1 MLSNHYTLQV
11 SNKDQGTRLDKYVAE
26 KIDHLSRSKVLKL
39 IQNSFVLI
47 DHKKVNP
54 SYKVNTGEVIEINL
68 PDQTSANLTPWQLEL
83 DIVFEDES
91 ILIINKPAGIAVHP
105 APGHRDKT
113 IANALINHDLGIS
126 KVGLNS
132 RPGIIHRLDMETSG
146 LLVTAKNEIAHR
158 KISQQFAERLVKKA
172 YFALVKGI
180 PQDAQAII
188 DAPIGRSPFNRQQM
202 DIVSTGKSA
211 LTQYEL
217 VETYTSHSLLKV
229 LPQTGRTHQI
239 RVHLK
244 SIGHSV
250 VGDKIYGQPEPA
262 LNRQFLHASSLSF
275 THPDSGKLV
284 NFDSDLPVQLSQHIN
299 RLKSPSDMKDT
310 AYR

>member
-11 SNKDQGTRLDKYVAE
+11 SNEDQGTRLDKYVADN
-26 KIDHLSRSKVLKL
+26 IDHLSRSKVLKL
-39 IQNSFVLI
+39 IHNSSVLI
-47 DHKKVNP
+47 DDKKVNP
-54 SYKVNTGEVIEINL
+54 SYKVNTGEVVEINI
-68 PDQTSANLTPWQLEL
+68 PDQASANLTPWQLEL

-91 ILIINKPAGIAVHP
+91 ILIINKPAGIAIHP

-113 IANALINHDLGIS
+113 IANALINHDPGIS

-146 LLVTAKNEIAHR
+146 LLVTAKTEIAHR
-158 KISQQFAERLVKKA
+158 KISQQFAERLVKKV

-180 PQDAQAII
+180 PQNPQAII

-202 DIVSTGKSA
+202 DIVSTGKTA

-250 VGDKIYGQPEPA
+250 VGDKIYGQPEPT
-262 LNRQFLHASSLSF
+262 LNRQFLHASSLIF

-310 AYR
+310 AY

>member
-1 MLSNHYTLQV
+1 
-11 SNKDQGTRLDKYVAE
+11 
-26 KIDHLSRSKVLKL
+26 LKL
-39 IQNSFVLI
+39 IHNSSVLI
-47 DHKKVNP
+47 DDKKVNP
-54 SYKVNTGEVIEINL
+54 SYKVNTGEVVEINI
-68 PDQTSANLTPWQLEL
+68 PDQASANLTPWQLEL

-91 ILIINKPAGIAVHP
+91 ILIINKPAGIAIHP

-113 IANALINHDLGIS
+113 IANALINHDPGIS

-146 LLVTAKNEIAHR
+146 LLVTAKTEIAHR
-158 KISQQFAERLVKKA
+158 KISQQFAERLVKKV

-180 PQDAQAII
+180 PQNPQAII

-202 DIVSTGKSA
+202 DIVSTGKTA

-250 VGDKIYGQPEPA
+250 VGDKIYGQPEPT
-262 LNRQFLHASSLSF
+262 LNRQFLHASSLIF

-310 AYR
+310 AY

>member
-11 SNKDQGTRLDKYVAE
+11 SNEDQGTRLDKYVAE

-47 DHKKVNP
+47 DDKKVNP

-158 KISQQFAERLVKKA
+158 KISQQFAERLVKKV

-180 PQDAQAII
+180 PQDSQAII

-229 LPQTGRTHQI
+229 IPQTGRTHQI

>member
-11 SNKDQGTRLDKYVAE
+11 SNEDQGTRLDKYVAE

-47 DHKKVNP
+47 DDKKVNP

-91 ILIINKPAGIAVHP
+91 ILIVNKPAGIAVHP

-158 KISQQFAERLVKKA
+158 KISQQFAERLVKKV

-180 PQDAQAII
+180 PQDSQAII

>member
-1 MLSNHYTLQV
+1 MLSNHYKLQV
-11 SNKDQGTRLDKYVAE
+11 SNEDQGTRLDKYVAE
-26 KIDHLSRSKVLKL
+26 KIDHLSRSKVLRL

-47 DHKKVNP
+47 DDKKVNP
-54 SYKVNTGEVIEINL
+54 SYKVNTGEVVEINL

-91 ILIINKPAGIAVHP
+91 ILIVNKPAGIAVHP

-113 IANALINHDLGIS
+113 ITNALINHDLGIS

-158 KISQQFAERLVKKA
+158 KISQQFAERLVKKV

-180 PQDAQAII
+180 PQNPQAII

-202 DIVSTGKSA
+202 DIISTGKTA

-217 VETYTSHSLLKV
+217 VERYTSHSLLKV

-310 AYR
+310 AY

>member
-1 MLSNHYTLQV
+1 MLSNHYKLQV
-11 SNKDQGTRLDKYVAE
+11 SNEDQGTRLDKYVAE
-26 KIDHLSRSKVLKL
+26 KIDHLSRSKVLRL

-47 DHKKVNP
+47 DDKKVNP
-54 SYKVNTGEVIEINL
+54 SYKVNTGEVVEINL

-91 ILIINKPAGIAVHP
+91 ILIVNKPAGIAVHP

-113 IANALINHDLGIS
+113 IANALLNHDPGIS

-158 KISQQFAERLVKKA
+158 KISQQFAERLVKKV

-180 PQDAQAII
+180 PQDSQAII

-310 AYR
+310 AY

>member
-11 SNKDQGTRLDKYVAE
+11 SNEDQGTRLDKYVAE

-47 DHKKVNP
+47 DDKKVNP

-113 IANALINHDLGIS
+113 ITNALINHDLGIS

-158 KISQQFAERLVKKA
+158 KISQQFAERLVKKV

-180 PQDAQAII
+180 PQDSQAII

-229 LPQTGRTHQI
+229 IPQTGRTHQI

>member
-1 MLSNHYTLQV
+1 MLSNHYKLQV
-11 SNKDQGTRLDKYVAE
+11 SNEDQGTRLDKYVAE

-47 DHKKVNP
+47 DDKKVNP
-54 SYKVNTGEVIEINL
+54 SYKVNTGEVVEINL

-91 ILIINKPAGIAVHP
+91 ILIVNKPAGIAVHP

-113 IANALINHDLGIS
+113 IANALLNHDPGIS

-158 KISQQFAERLVKKA
+158 KISQQFAERLVKKV

-180 PQDAQAII
+180 PQNPQAII

-202 DIVSTGKSA
+202 DIISTGKTA

-217 VETYTSHSLLKV
+217 VERYTSHSLLKV

-310 AYR
+310 AY

>member
-11 SNKDQGTRLDKYVAE
+11 SNEDQGTRLDKYVAE

-47 DHKKVNP
+47 DDKKVNP

-158 KISQQFAERLVKKA
+158 KISQQFAERLVKKV

-180 PQDAQAII
+180 PQDSQAII

>member
-11 SNKDQGTRLDKYVAE
+11 SNEDQGTRLDKYVADN
-26 KIDHLSRSKVLKL
+26 IDHLSRSKVLKL
-39 IQNSFVLI
+39 IHNSSVLI
-47 DHKKVNP
+47 DDKKVNP
-54 SYKVNTGEVIEINL
+54 SYKVNTGEVVEINI

-91 ILIINKPAGIAVHP
+91 ILIINKPAGIAIHP

-113 IANALINHDLGIS
+113 IANALINHDPGIS

-146 LLVTAKNEIAHR
+146 LLVTAKTEIAHR
-158 KISQQFAERLVKKA
+158 KISQQFAERLVKKV

-180 PQDAQAII
+180 PQNPQAII

-202 DIVSTGKSA
+202 DIVSTGKTA

-250 VGDKIYGQPEPA
+250 VGDKIYGQPEPT
-262 LNRQFLHASSLSF
+262 LNRQFLHASSLIF

-299 RLKSPSDMKDT
+299 RLKFPSDMKDT
-310 AYR
+310 AY

>member
-1 MLSNHYTLQV
+1 MLSNHYKLQV
-11 SNKDQGTRLDKYVAE
+11 SNEDQGTRLDKYVAE
-26 KIDHLSRSKVLKL
+26 KIGHLSRSKVLRL

-47 DHKKVNP
+47 DDKKVNP
-54 SYKVNTGEVIEINL
+54 SYKVNTGEVVEINL

-91 ILIINKPAGIAVHP
+91 ILIVNKPAGIAVHP

-113 IANALINHDLGIS
+113 IANALLNHDPGIS

-158 KISQQFAERLVKKA
+158 KISQQFAERLVKKV

-180 PQDAQAII
+180 PQNPQAII

-202 DIVSTGKSA
+202 DIISTGKTA

-217 VETYTSHSLLKV
+217 VERYTSHSLLKV

-310 AYR
+310 AY

>member
-1 MLSNHYTLQV
+1 MLSNHYKLQV
-11 SNKDQGTRLDKYVAE
+11 SNEDQGTRLDKYVAE
-26 KIDHLSRSKVLKL
+26 KIDHLSRSKVLRL

-47 DHKKVNP
+47 DDKKVNP
-54 SYKVNTGEVIEINL
+54 SYKVNTGEVVEINL

-91 ILIINKPAGIAVHP
+91 ILIVNKPAGIAVHP
-105 APGHRDKT
+105 APGHRDKP
-113 IANALINHDLGIS
+113 IANALLNHDPGIS

-158 KISQQFAERLVKKA
+158 KISQQFAERLVKKV

-180 PQDAQAII
+180 PQNPQAII

-202 DIVSTGKSA
+202 DIISTGKTA

-217 VETYTSHSLLKV
+217 VERYTSHSLLKV

-310 AYR
+310 AY

>member
-1 MLSNHYTLQV
+1 MLSNHYKLQV
-11 SNKDQGTRLDKYVAE
+11 SNEDQGTRLDKYVAE
-26 KIDHLSRSKVLKL
+26 KIDHLSRSKVLRL

-47 DHKKVNP
+47 DDKKVNP
-54 SYKVNTGEVIEINL
+54 SYKVNTGEVVEINL

-91 ILIINKPAGIAVHP
+91 ILIVNKPAGIAVHP

-113 IANALINHDLGIS
+113 IANALLNHDPGIS

-158 KISQQFAERLVKKA
+158 KISQQFAERLVKKV

-180 PQDAQAII
+180 PQDSQAII

-211 LTQYEL
+211 LTQFEL